1 MKKMK
6 TVFVLDHDNDALA
19 TREVRPET
27 TWVFDEEGVI
37 ATVKID
43 GTAAFFKDN
52 ILYKRWDRK
61 LKKQF
66 ARKAKKAK
74 GKFVPEDWMFKD
86 IPEGA
91 IACEEKPDPV
101 TFHHPHWVPVGDGNE
116 DAMFREALE
125 QSGSLENGASY
136 ELIGP
141 KIQGNPHGVDK
152 HILVK
157 HGSDVITDL
166 EMTFDGFYNW
176 MRDNNAEGIV
186 FHGKD
191 GKKAKIRRK
200 DMFDFKVLT
209 NGRKVDWRDENI
221 IF

>member
-19 TREVRPET
+19 TREIHPDAV
-27 TWVFDEEGVI
+27 WVFEEEGVVP
-37 ATVKID
+37 TVKID
-43 GTAAFFKDN
+43 GTAAFFQN
-52 ILYKRWDRK
+52 GQLYKRWDRK

-66 ARKAKKAK
+66 ARKAKKSK
-74 GKFVPEDWMFKD
+74 GSFVPEDWMFKD

-91 IACEEKPDPV
+91 IACEEQPDPI
-101 TFHHPHWVPVGDGNE
+101 THHHPHWVIVGDGNE
-116 DAMFREALE
+116 DAMFREAIE
-125 QSGSLENGASY
+125 NSDELENGATY

-141 KIQGNPHGVDK
+141 KVQGNPHNVAQ

-157 HGSDVITDL
+157 HGDNVIDDL
-166 EMTFDGFYNW
+166 EMSYEGIYNW
-176 MRDNNAEGIV
+176 LKNNNAEGIV

-191 GKKAKIRRK
+191 GKKAKVRRK
-200 DMFDFKVLT
+200 DFFDFKVLT

-221 IF
+221 VF